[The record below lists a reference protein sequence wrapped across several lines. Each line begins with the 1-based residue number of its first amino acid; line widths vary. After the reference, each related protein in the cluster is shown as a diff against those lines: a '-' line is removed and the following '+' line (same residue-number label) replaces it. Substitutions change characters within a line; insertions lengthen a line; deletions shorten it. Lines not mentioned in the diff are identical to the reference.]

1 MRMHLRW
8 RLKPYSNMRVQLQFI
23 IPFPDEDGNI
33 VEHTLTS
40 PPHLPPKAEVSHT
53 YTLVL
58 RSGPGFGEPHYDAD
72 SPMNSLLDVPI
83 EGVNGRNLFA
93 VFIDGVNVRNGS
105 LQTVRYCELLIYT
118 FLCQINLTVPG
129 ILSLFRP
136 TTVYSGRER

>member
-1 MRMHLRW
+1 M
-8 RLKPYSNMRVQLQFI
+8 QLQFI

-40 PPHLPPKAEVSHT
+40 PPHLPPNADVSHT

-58 RSGPGFGEPHYDAD
+58 RNGPGFGQPQYNAD
-72 SPMNSLLDVPI
+72 SPMNSLLDAPI

-105 LQTVRYCELLIYT
+105 LQTVRYCWCK
-118 FLCQINLTVPG
+118 FLCQIKLTRARNSIP
-129 ILSLFRP
+129 LSVHHNLFR
-136 TTVYSGRER
+136 T